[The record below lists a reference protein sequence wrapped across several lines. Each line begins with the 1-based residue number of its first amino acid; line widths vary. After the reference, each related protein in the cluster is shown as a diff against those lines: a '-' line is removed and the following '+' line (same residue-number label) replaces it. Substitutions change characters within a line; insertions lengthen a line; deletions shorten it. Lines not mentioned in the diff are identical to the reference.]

1 MFEILI
7 ATLTAGMTAETAVSE
22 TASDPF
28 TQTAQIRTLPKEEI
42 KKRVTTTQAPQR
54 AIINTLTPSH
64 NFHDPDSIGWQF
76 RYGLS
81 SDAYGKAWNEYKGQG
96 YLPIDIET
104 DRVGT
109 KTRFSG
115 VWQKNKDNRKWASYR
130 NLDSKSFGEKW
141 KEYKD
146 KGYRLID
153 QDMTMIGG
161 KAVYSMVMI
170 ENKEGLKWVSNR
182 NLTSQQFS
190 ENFNKHKGNY
200 KPIDVDATQTSNGM
214 RYSIIWLENKPKTQW
229 AEYRDMSPAGYGD
242 KFKEYS
248 DKGYRVSDLDCYKSG
263 GKLKYAA
270 IWEKNQPGR
279 AWAARREM
287 SGTAFQNWWKK
298 YRDQGMRI
306 VDVEVCPGKNG
317 SGTTYAAVWREN
329 ADRYD
334 WAARKTVEN
343 ALKNYVDNSD
353 APGVGAAVVRNGQ
366 VLFRGGAGDMDT
378 QKGVW
383 AHGGTIYRLASIAKA
398 VTGTLAYD
406 MEDDELIDLDV
417 QTRTLVSG
425 LGSNHTHTVREL
437 VRMEGCVTH
446 YQGGE
451 NNTQTQFATQQSAL
465 DNHMNGAFKTNTYI
479 RNGCTD
485 GSYNYS
491 THSYTLAGAAL
502 EAEGGMSFAQLVKT
516 RIADPIG
523 LSTLRVEN
531 RSSPA
536 PSGERAEVYDGNSRV
551 SNSAFQN
558 ITWKAGGGGL
568 ESSAVDLARY
578 GDAVLRNR
586 YFDQTVRDAMWTGTQ
601 NGRAAGWGMT
611 GNQRWKPGGQQ
622 ASDTYIVVDAG
633 TNTTVV
639 VMTNQSSAS
648 IDSTTL
654 ANQILA
660 IANAN

>member
-1 MFEILI
+1 
-7 ATLTAGMTAETAVSE
+7 
-22 TASDPF
+22 
-28 TQTAQIRTLPKEEI
+28 
-42 KKRVTTTQAPQR
+42 
-54 AIINTLTPSH
+54 
-64 NFHDPDSIGWQF
+64 
-76 RYGLS
+76 
-81 SDAYGKAWNEYKGQG
+81 
-96 YLPIDIET
+96 
-104 DRVGT
+104 
-109 KTRFSG
+109 
-115 VWQKNKDNRKWASYR
+115 
-130 NLDSKSFGEKW
+130 
-141 KEYKD
+141 
-146 KGYRLID
+146 
-153 QDMTMIGG
+153 MIGG

-190 ENFNKHKGNY
+190 DNFNKYKANY
-200 KPIDVDATQTSNGM
+200 KPIDVDATRTSNGM
-214 RYSIIWLENKPKTQW
+214 RYSIIWLENKPKVQW
-229 AEYRDMSPAGYGD
+229 AEYRDMSPASYGE
-242 KFKEYS
+242 KFKEFS

-270 IWEKNQPGR
+270 IWEKNKPGR

-287 SGTAFQNWWKK
+287 SGTAFRNWWKK
-298 YRDQGMRI
+298 YSDQGMRI

-317 SGTTYAAVWREN
+317 TGTSYAAVWREN
-329 ADRYD
+329 DDRYD
-334 WAARKTVEN
+334 WSARKTVEA

-406 MEDDELIDLDV
+406 MEDDNLIDLDD
-417 QTRTLVSG
+417 QTRTIISG

-451 NNTQTQFATQQSAL
+451 NNTQTQFSTAKSAL
-465 DNHMNGAFKTNTYI
+465 DNHMNGAFKTNSYI
-479 RNGCTD
+479 RSGCTD
-485 GSYNYS
+485 GDYNYS

-502 EAEGGMSFAQLVKT
+502 EAEGGMSFAQLIKT

-531 RSSPA
+531 RSGPA

-568 ESSAVDLARY
+568 ESSAVDLARF

-586 YFDQTVRDAMWTGTQ
+586 YFDQAVRDQMWQDSQG
-601 NGRAAGWGMT
+601 NENAAAGWGMT
-611 GNQRWKPGGQQ
+611 GNQRWKGGGQQ
-622 ASDTYIVVDAG
+622 SSDTYIVVDAG

-639 VMTNQSSAS
+639 VMTNQRSAS
-648 IDSTTL
+648 IDATTL

-660 IANAN
+660 TANAN